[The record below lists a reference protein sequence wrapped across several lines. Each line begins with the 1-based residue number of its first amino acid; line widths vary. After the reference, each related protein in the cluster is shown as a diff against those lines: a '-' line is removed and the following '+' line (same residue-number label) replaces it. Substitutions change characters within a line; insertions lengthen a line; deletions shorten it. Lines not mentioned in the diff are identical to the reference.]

1 MKSNFNEKVVNL
13 RQRRIQLIYDYR
25 QFKFD
30 IDMIRNKLDDSE
42 ITTPENLPE
51 VLIDDSI
58 DVSRK
63 KNDVFTI
70 LYESIT

>member
-1 MKSNFNEKVVNL
+1 LKSNFNEKVVNL